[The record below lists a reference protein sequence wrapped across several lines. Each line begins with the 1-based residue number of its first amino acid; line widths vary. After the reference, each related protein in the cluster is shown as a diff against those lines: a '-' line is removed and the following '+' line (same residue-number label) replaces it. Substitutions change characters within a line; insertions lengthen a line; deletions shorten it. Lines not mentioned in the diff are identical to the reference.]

1 MLCRF
6 CKRQIADSTR
16 ICPYCLSDL
25 LLGTPSD
32 PSVSNSDVAP
42 QQNEHTSET
51 YLQKQQDDLYKNSA
65 QTWESKHFAAENKEE
80 IDSAVHQT
88 NCTPFTANA
97 SRETTV
103 TAASLQASL
112 DASLQHFLYE
122 QDTAPNKSSSSN
134 SLTGSNHTVQTPQ
147 KPLDTTNPQSF
158 SSHEAPPLPHDPFLA
173 TPNELLHDAA
183 VASFQNGRETMTSH
197 DNASSF
203 HTDQTNEHQSIS
215 DNGGS
220 GMTQQSFSFLSA
232 TPFNGEEKQQR
243 RVSNNAV
250 HDDMDKPL
258 STGAWFGYS
267 LLFGIP
273 LIGWLLAII
282 FSCAAHNQNVRCFAR
297 SRLLL
302 LLLGIALCIGTGFLL
317 WYYVPSFLDHT
328 IFPLLVRLRDW
339 VASIFHTMF

>member
-42 QQNEHTSET
+42 QQNAHTNET
-51 YLQKQQDDLYKNSA
+51 SLQKQWDELYKNSA
-65 QTWESKHFAAENKEE
+65 QTWESKQFAAANKEE

-88 NCTPFTANA
+88 NGTPFTANA
-97 SRETTV
+97 LKETV

-122 QDTAPNKSSSSN
+122 QDMAPNKSPSSD

-158 SSHEAPPLPHDPFLA
+158 SSHEAPPLPHDPFLV

-183 VASFQNGRETMTSH
+183 VASFQKGRETMTSH

-232 TPFNGEEKQQR
+232 IPSNGEEKQQQ

-317 WYYVPSFLDHT
+317 WYYAPSFLDHT

-339 VASIFHTMF
+339 VASVFHTMF

>member
-32 PSVSNSDVAP
+32 SSVSNSDVAP

-65 QTWESKHFAAENKEE
+65 QTWESKHFAAANKEE

-88 NCTPFTANA
+88 NGTPFTANA

-122 QDTAPNKSSSSN
+122 QDTAPNKSSSSDN
-134 SLTGSNHTVQTPQ
+134 LTGSNHTVQAPQ
-147 KPLDTTNPQSF
+147 KPLDTAHAQSL
-158 SSHEAPPLPHDPFLA
+158 SSHEAPPLPHDPFLV

-232 TPFNGEEKQQR
+232 TPSYGEEKQQR

-302 LLLGIALCIGTGFLL
+302 LLLGIALCIGTWFLL
-317 WYYVPSFLDHT
+317 WYYAPSFLDQT

-339 VASIFHTMF
+339 VASVFHTMF

>member
-32 PSVSNSDVAP
+32 SSVSNSDVAR
-42 QQNEHTSET
+42 QQNAHTSET
-51 YLQKQQDDLYKNSA
+51 SLQKQRDDLYKNSA
-65 QTWESKHFAAENKEE
+65 QTWESKHFAAANKEE
-80 IDSAVHQT
+80 TDSAVHQT
-88 NCTPFTANA
+88 NGTPFTANA

-122 QDTAPNKSSSSN
+122 QDTAPNKSSSSD
-134 SLTGSNHTVQTPQ
+134 SLTGSNHTVQAPQ
-147 KPLDTTNPQSF
+147 KPLDTAHAQSL

-183 VASFQNGRETMTSH
+183 VASFQKGHETEASH
-197 DNASSF
+197 DNASAF

-220 GMTQQSFSFLSA
+220 GMTQQAFSFLSA
-232 TPFNGEEKQQR
+232 TPSNGEEKQQQ

-317 WYYVPSFLDHT
+317 WYYAPSFLDHT

>member
-32 PSVSNSDVAP
+32 SSVSNSDVAP

-51 YLQKQQDDLYKNSA
+51 YLQKQQDDLYKNSV

-88 NCTPFTANA
+88 NGTPFTANA

-122 QDTAPNKSSSSN
+122 QDMAPNKSSSSN
-134 SLTGSNHTVQTPQ
+134 SPTGSNHTVQTPQ
-147 KPLDTTNPQSF
+147 KPLDTAHAQSL
-158 SSHEAPPLPHDPFLA
+158 SSHEAPPLPRDPFLA

-183 VASFQNGRETMTSH
+183 VASFQKGHETEASH
-197 DNASSF
+197 DNASAF

-232 TPFNGEEKQQR
+232 TPSNGEEKQQQ

-250 HDDMDKPL
+250 RDDMDKPL

-282 FSCAAHNQNVRCFAR
+282 FSCAARNQNVRCFAR

-317 WYYVPSFLDHT
+317 WYYAPSFLDQT

-339 VASIFHTMF
+339 VASVFHTMF

>member
-42 QQNEHTSET
+42 QQNAHTNET
-51 YLQKQQDDLYKNSA
+51 SLQKQQDDLYKNSA
-65 QTWESKHFAAENKEE
+65 QTWESKHFAAANKEE

-88 NCTPFTANA
+88 NGTPFTANA

-122 QDTAPNKSSSSN
+122 QDTAPNKSSSSDN
-134 SLTGSNHTVQTPQ
+134 LTGSNHTVQTLQ
-147 KPLDTTNPQSF
+147 KPLDTAHAQSL
-158 SSHEAPPLPHDPFLA
+158 SSHEAPPLPRDPFLA

-183 VASFQNGRETMTSH
+183 VASFQKGHETVASH

-232 TPFNGEEKQQR
+232 IPSNGEEKQQR

-317 WYYVPSFLDHT
+317 WYYAPSFLDHT

-339 VASIFHTMF
+339 VASVFHTMF